1 MSIDQIRKEFMEK
14 MDRLWT
20 NQFDKAFKKIPKGSS
35 HAYMRY
41 ADLLDD
47 FFVYYWTFFYEL
59 SKGST
64 NERLSQ
70 VSDKMYK
77 ESEKTL
83 EKVWHVTTDAQFDR
97 VAELRRKRKTRK
109 AAVRFLSR
117 FKEAET
123 LLKDSRDIDI
133 MEKRLVKYRKAS
145 KLLAEFVKKV
155 AKP

>member
-97 VAELRRKRKTRK
+97 VAELRR
-109 AAVRFLSR
+109 
-117 FKEAET
+117 
-123 LLKDSRDIDI
+123 
-133 MEKRLVKYRKAS
+133 
-145 KLLAEFVKKV
+145 
-155 AKP
+155 